1 MELNR
6 YPLCLALCTWSGSL
20 SGRAQLPRARRA
32 PSRAPAALA
41 ARARRYVKESKVLC
55 KVSGFA
61 DKAAAGGGAAVTP
74 QAPGGEPGVSIPEGA
89 L

>member
-1 MELNR
+1 
-6 YPLCLALCTWSGSL
+6 
-20 SGRAQLPRARRA
+20 
-32 PSRAPAALA
+32 
-41 ARARRYVKESKVLC
+41 VKESKVLF